1 VIDALHAEWTKL
13 RTLPTTGWLFVGAVA
28 LTVASGAGVAA
39 VIHIGPGGQHDPTGA
54 SLDPTK
60 LSLTGVYLGQA
71 VVAILAVLSVAEEY
85 GTGMIRASLAAV
97 PRRPLLLGAKA
108 TTVGALA
115 FGVGVVVA
123 PASLLIGHAL
133 LPAHGV
139 YPLVSL
145 GSGPTLR
152 AAVGTALYFALV
164 AMLSLGVATT
174 IRDTAVSIG
183 AALGLLYVLPIAA
196 QLIND
201 PTWQRHLA
209 QIAPMTAGLAIQAT
223 TNLPALPISPWAGLG
238 VLSAWACAAL
248 IVAALSLRA
257 RDA

>member
-1 VIDALHAEWTKL
+1 MIDSLHAEWTKL
-13 RTLPTTGWLFVGAVA
+13 RTLSTTGWLFAGAIA

-39 VIHIGPGGQHDPTGA
+39 IIHIGPGGQHDPA
-54 SLDPTK
+54 AAVVDPTK

-71 VVAILAVLSVAEEY
+71 VVAMLAVLSVTEEY
-85 GTGMIRASLAAV
+85 VSGMIGVSLAAV
-97 PRRPLLLGAKA
+97 PRRLVLLVAKA
-108 TTVGALA
+108 ATVSTLAL
-115 FGVGVVVA
+115 GVGLVA
-123 PASLLIGHAL
+123 VPAGLLVGRVM

-139 YPLVSL
+139 HPLVSL
-145 GSGPTLR
+145 SEGPTLR
-152 AAVGTALYFALV
+152 AAVGTALYLVLV
-164 AMLSLGVATT
+164 ALLSLGVAAT

-183 AALGLLYVLPIAA
+183 AVLGLLYILPIAA

-201 PTWQRHLA
+201 PTWQRHLQ

-223 TNLPALPISPWAGLG
+223 INLQALPISPWAGLG
-238 VLSAWACAAL
+238 VLAVWACAAL

>member
-1 VIDALHAEWTKL
+1 MIDALHAEWTKL
-13 RTLPTTGWLFVGAVA
+13 RTLRTTGWLFVGAIA
-28 LTVASGAGVAA
+28 LATASGAGVAA
-39 VIHIGPGGQHDPTGA
+39 ITHIGPGGQHDPAAA

-60 LSLTGVYLGQA
+60 LSLSGVYLGQA
-71 VVAILAVLSVAEEY
+71 VVVILAVLSATEEY
-85 GTGMIRASLAAV
+85 GTGMIRLSLSAV

-108 TTVGALA
+108 ATVAALA
-115 FGVGVVVA
+115 LGVGVIAA
-123 PASLLIGHAL
+123 PAGLLIGRAL

-145 GSGPTLR
+145 SAGPTLR
-152 AAVGTALYFALV
+152 AAAGTALYFALV
-164 AMLSLGVATT
+164 ALLSLGVATT
-174 IRDTAVSIG
+174 IRDTVVSVG

-201 PTWQRHLA
+201 PTWQRHVA